1 VKIDS
6 ERQRMI
12 INDHERDSNRFI
24 SVLMHCVALIGL
36 ILYIGIRWHNQYLIV
51 I

>member
-1 VKIDS
+1 MKIDS

-12 INDHERDSNRFI
+12 INDDERDSNRSV
-24 SVLMHCVALIGL
+24 SVLMYCIVLIVL
-36 ILYIGIRWHNQYLIV
+36 ILYIGIRWHNQYLKV